1 MNSELQTGTPPACLR
16 CGSALTAEY
25 HFCPNCAQEWRP
37 QSPSLGLAPEPVFN
51 ADTRIRQRSG
61 EVYVVFSQYLFA
73 MVVAFILTMLMLG
86 ARSFDEGKFPLYQ
99 YLIFNEICAGLV
111 TLWVA
116 YRYRYIIRPFFNIAG
131 LMTPTF
137 LGGLLLLPVMIGFNW
152 VYNEAL
158 GVLMGSLQ
166 EALNAGADRIR
177 TESIQHVV
185 PTILLMC
192 LLPAITEEI
201 ACRAFMF
208 TSLRKALTI
217 MGAAL
222 WSSVLFATLHL
233 SLYQFPVWFVF
244 GLYLCWMTHRTK
256 SVLPAIIIHCLY
268 NYFMIFL
275 IPAHHAVR

>member
-1 MNSELQTGTPPACLR
+1 MKGELQTGTPPACTR
-16 CGSALTAEY
+16 CGSALSAEY

-37 QSPSLGLAPEPVFN
+37 QSPALGPTPEPVFDE
-51 ADTRIRQRSG
+51 DTRIRHRSG

-73 MVVAFILTMLMLG
+73 MFMAFIVWSLT
-86 ARSFDEGKFPLYQ
+86 ARSFNDVKSAVYP
-99 YLIFNEICAGLV
+99 YLILNEILAALV

-131 LMTPTF
+131 LMTPAF
-137 LGGLLLLPVMIGFNW
+137 LIGLLLLPVVIGFNW
-152 VYNEAL
+152 VYNEVL
-158 GVLMGSLQ
+158 STLMGDLQ
-166 EALNAGADRIR
+166 GALNISTDYIR
-177 TESIQHVV
+177 EQSILHAV
-185 PTILLMC
+185 PTVLLMC

-208 TSLRKALTI
+208 TSLRKALTLKK
-217 MGAAL
+217 AAL

-233 SLYQFPVWFVF
+233 NIYQFPVWLVF
-244 GLYLCWMTHRTK
+244 GLLMCWLTHRTK
-256 SVLPAIIIHCLY
+256 SVIPAIIIHCLY

>member
-1 MNSELQTGTPPACLR
+1 MNNELQTGTPPACLR
-16 CGSALTAEY
+16 CGSALSAEY

-37 QSPSLGLAPEPVFN
+37 QSPSLGPTPEPVFD
-51 ADTRIRQRSG
+51 ADTRIRNRSG
-61 EVYVVFSQYLFA
+61 EVYVVFTQYLFA
-73 MVVAFILTMLMLG
+73 MFVAFILTILG
-86 ARSFDEGKFPLYQ
+86 ARSYDDGKFPTYQ
-99 YLIFNEICAGLV
+99 YLILNEICAGLV

-116 YRYRYIIRPFFNIAG
+116 YRYRYIIRPFFNVAG

-137 LGGLLLLPVMIGFNW
+137 LVGLLLLPVMIGFNW

-158 GVLMGSLQ
+158 GALMGDLQ
-166 EALNAGADRIR
+166 GALNAGADYIR
-177 TESIQHVV
+177 DQSILHVV
-185 PTILLMC
+185 PTVLLMC

-208 TSLRKALTI
+208 TSLRKALSLKD
-217 MGAAL
+217 AAV

-233 SLYQFPVWFVF
+233 SIYQFPVWFVF
-244 GLYLCWMTHRTK
+244 GLYLCWLTHRTK
-256 SVLPAIIIHCLY
+256 SVVPAIIIHCLY

>member
-1 MNSELQTGTPPACLR
+1 MNNELQTGTPPACTR
-16 CGSALTAEY
+16 CGSALSAEY

-37 QSPSLGLAPEPVFN
+37 QSPALGPTPEPVFDE
-51 ADTRIRQRSG
+51 DTRIRHRSG

-73 MVVAFILTMLMLG
+73 MFMAFIVWSLT
-86 ARSFDEGKFPLYQ
+86 ARSFNDVKSAVYP
-99 YLIFNEICAGLV
+99 YLILNEILAGLV

-131 LMTPTF
+131 LMTPAF
-137 LGGLLLLPVMIGFNW
+137 LIGLLLLPVVIGFNW
-152 VYNEAL
+152 VYNEVL
-158 GVLMGSLQ
+158 STLMGDLQ
-166 EALNAGADRIR
+166 GALNISTDYIR
-177 TESIQHVV
+177 EQSILHAV
-185 PTILLMC
+185 PTVLLMC

-208 TSLRKALTI
+208 TSLRKALTLKK
-217 MGAAL
+217 AAL

-233 SLYQFPVWFVF
+233 NIYQFPVWLVF
-244 GLYLCWMTHRTK
+244 GLLMCWLTHRTK
-256 SVLPAIIIHCLY
+256 SVIPAIVIHCLY

>member
-1 MNSELQTGTPPACLR
+1 MNNELQTGTPPACLR
-16 CGSALTAEY
+16 CGSALSAEY

-37 QSPSLGLAPEPVFN
+37 QSPSLGPTPEPVFDP
-51 ADTRIRQRSG
+51 DTRIRHRSG
-61 EVYVVFSQYLFA
+61 EVYVVFTQYLFA
-73 MVVAFILTMLMLG
+73 MFVALILTILG
-86 ARSFDEGKFPLYQ
+86 ARFYDGKFPTYQ
-99 YLIFNEICAGLV
+99 YLILNEICAGLV

-116 YRYRYIIRPFFNIAG
+116 YRYRYIIRPFFNVAG

-137 LGGLLLLPVMIGFNW
+137 LVGLLLLPVMIGFNW

-158 GVLMGSLQ
+158 GALMGDLQ
-166 EALNAGADRIR
+166 GALNAGADYIR
-177 TESIQHVV
+177 DQSILHVV
-185 PTILLMC
+185 PTVLLMC

-208 TSLRKALTI
+208 TSLRKALSLKD
-217 MGAAL
+217 AAV

-233 SLYQFPVWFVF
+233 SIYQFPVWFVF
-244 GLYLCWMTHRTK
+244 GLYLCWLTHRTK
-256 SVLPAIIIHCLY
+256 SVVPAIIIHCLY

>member
-1 MNSELQTGTPPACLR
+1 LS
-16 CGSALTAEY
+16 AEY

-37 QSPSLGLAPEPVFN
+37 QSPALGPTPEPVFDE
-51 ADTRIRQRSG
+51 DTRIRHRSG

-73 MVVAFILTMLMLG
+73 MFMAFIVWSLT
-86 ARSFDEGKFPLYQ
+86 ARSFNDVKSAVYP
-99 YLIFNEICAGLV
+99 YLILNEILAGLV

-131 LMTPTF
+131 LMTPAF
-137 LGGLLLLPVMIGFNW
+137 LIGLLLLPVVIGFNW
-152 VYNEAL
+152 VYNEGL
-158 GVLMGSLQ
+158 STLMGDLQ
-166 EALNAGADRIR
+166 GALNISTDYIR
-177 TESIQHVV
+177 EQSILHVV
-185 PTILLMC
+185 PTVLLMC

-208 TSLRKALTI
+208 TSLRKALTLKK
-217 MGAAL
+217 AAL

-233 SLYQFPVWFVF
+233 NIYQFPVWLVF
-244 GLYLCWMTHRTK
+244 GLLMCWLTHRTK
-256 SVLPAIIIHCLY
+256 SVIPAIIIHCLY